1 MQHECLPDG
10 ARSRY
15 ERRKPTK
22 VLKIAESFTNLD
34 ETAKAG
40 RYVRGP
46 HSKFGRRFRET
57 QENGARTRRAVCCD
71 DDDCDKES
79 SVSEESERHGDRRV
93 TGSSCT
99 ALRTA
104 VAALYPFDD
113 FILEKV
119 GTGFFSEVFKV
130 SDIVYLCLR
139 MHYSIIMC
147 TILEKTTM
155 YLFAH
160 YLIGFQQSYSLIQY
174 DVPSKI
180 L

>member
-1 MQHECLPDG
+1 MRYSVTIKSNSSTMQQECLPDG
-10 ARSRY
+10 VRRY

-46 HSKFGRRFRET
+46 HSKLGRRFRES
-57 QENGARTRRAVCCD
+57 QENGSRTKRAVCCD
-71 DDDCDKES
+71 DDECDKES

-113 FILEKV
+113 FILEKI

-130 SDIVYLCLR
+130 SALLVY
-139 MHYSIIMC
+139 Y
-147 TILEKTTM
+147 
-155 YLFAH
+155 YL
-160 YLIGFQQSYSLIQY
+160 
-174 DVPSKI
+174 
-180 L
+180 

>member
-1 MQHECLPDG
+1 MQQECLPDG

-46 HSKFGRRFRET
+46 HSKNGRRYRDSL
-57 QENGARTRRAVCCD
+57 ENGNRTKQAVCCD
-71 DDDCDKES
+71 DDDDECDKES

-113 FILEKV
+113 FNLEKI

-130 SDIVYLCLR
+130 S
-139 MHYSIIMC
+139 
-147 TILEKTTM
+147 T
-155 YLFAH
+155 
-160 YLIGFQQSYSLIQY
+160 
-174 DVPSKI
+174 
-180 L
+180 

>member
-1 MQHECLPDG
+1 MQHEYCADEG
-10 ARSRY
+10 VKSKCFA

-46 HSKFGRRFRET
+46 YSRSGRRYREDGRNRRT
-57 QENGARTRRAVCCD
+57 EQCCDESVENGCENEPSVC
-71 DDDCDKES
+71 EAS
-79 SVSEESERHGDRRV
+79 GDRRV

-113 FILEKV
+113 FTLEKI
-119 GTGFFSEVFKV
+119 GSGFFSEVFKV
-130 SDIVYLCLR
+130 S
-139 MHYSIIMC
+139 
-147 TILEKTTM
+147 
-155 YLFAH
+155 
-160 YLIGFQQSYSLIQY
+160 SLIYLTRLKLFCWLVIIQVVY
-174 DVPSKI
+174 IYINIQFLFIFSIK
-180 L
+180 